1 MTSPKA
7 AMVLVISITVL
18 FYGWIWLFSANELMN
33 TLGAILF
40 PIIGGIISFL
50 WLFRSFRTI
59 PGRRRYFW
67 FFLSVGVFCYLLANG
82 VWLFTFIVEGNNLY
96 TDATN
101 LLWMLAY
108 FFYLFALII
117 KTKEIG
123 NLFSNNPYLFN
134 IIVFMIVATAICFH
148 FLIEPTIGHTNNS
161 ISSSLMNIA
170 YPIIDLSILFV
181 LTYLYY
187 LSKYTNEKL
196 IIFFIIVGFIIQIS
210 ADLTYAYFELHGLY
224 YPGSAVD
231 PLWILAIMIIGYAGV
246 LAQGHVEEQVP
257 GSKETTSTGDTAFSY
272 ASVLVLTLLVMS
284 SYQWDFNTL
293 SIGICIIFFMII
305 GRQFMIIRR
314 NDRLVRQYR
323 ELAFCDSLTGL
334 NNRTSFKRDL
344 DKAISQ
350 SRQRNLMVAVLL
362 IDLDHFKNIN
372 DTLGHPVGDLVLKET
387 AGRIKK
393 TLSEKEKLYRLGGD
407 EFIVVLTETTRDRCV
422 SVSEMILREFS
433 LSFLLVNHEITI
445 TPSIGISSFPDN
457 GHNGETLFKT
467 ADAAMYL
474 AKESGR
480 NKFRFYDS
488 QLNEIMIRKVKLEN
502 ELRKAIDR
510 NELKLFYQ
518 PKVNLYTR
526 EISGMEALLRWE
538 HPELGAIPP
547 LEFIPIAEE
556 TGQIVAIGEWVLRE
570 ACRQSRAWQEEGF
583 MNLALSVNVSVRQFQ
598 HSDFVQTVQNIIMET
613 DIDPQLLELEITE
626 SIMQNVDESVE
637 VLNRLRELNI
647 KTAIDDFGTG
657 YSSLHILKNLPIDT
671 IKIDKSFIRD
681 INAASEQSLVK
692 SIIDMG
698 KNLKLTVV
706 AEGVEHEH
714 QAELLANYH
723 CEFGQG
729 YLFLKPVNAYE
740 FERFLVRNNKD
751 TISNFNMV

>member
-1 MTSPKA
+1 MTSPKT
-7 AMVLVISITVL
+7 AMVLVIGMTVL
-18 FYGWIWLFSANELMN
+18 FYGWIWFFSANELMN

-40 PIIGGIISFL
+40 PIGGGIISFL

-59 PGRRRYFW
+59 PGRRRHFW
-67 FFLSVGVFCYLLANG
+67 FFLSVGVFCYLSANG
-82 VWLFTFIVEGNNLY
+82 IWLFTFIVHGNNSY

-123 NLFSNNPYLFN
+123 KLFSHNPYLFN
-134 IIVFMIVATAICFH
+134 IIVLMIVATAICFH
-148 FLIEPTIGHTNNS
+148 FLIEPTIGHSSNS
-161 ISSSLMNIA
+161 IWNSLMNIA
-170 YPIIDLSILFV
+170 YPIIDLSILLV

-187 LSKYTNEKL
+187 LSKYTNEKAIIL
-196 IIFFIIVGFIIQIS
+196 FIIFGFLIQIS
-210 ADLTYAYFELHGLY
+210 ADLTYVYLELHGLY
-224 YPGSAVD
+224 VPGSAVD
-231 PLWILAIMIIGYAGV
+231 PLWVLAIMIIGYAGV
-246 LAQGHVEEQVP
+246 LAQGHVVEHVP
-257 GSKETTSTGDTAFSY
+257 GSKETTNIGDTAFSY
-272 ASVLVLTLLVMS
+272 VSVLVLTVLVMS
-284 SYQWDFNTL
+284 SYQWNFNTL

-314 NDRLVRQYR
+314 NDRLVEQYR

-334 NNRTSFKRDL
+334 NNRTSFKADL

-350 SRQRNLMVAVLL
+350 SRNRNSMVAVLL
-362 IDLDHFKNIN
+362 IDLDHFKNVN

-387 AGRIKK
+387 ATRIKR
-393 TLSEKEKLYRLGGD
+393 TLDEKEKLYRLGGD
-407 EFIVVLTETTRDRCV
+407 EFIVVLTETSYERCV
-422 SVSEMILREFS
+422 LVSEMMLREFS
-433 LSFLLVNHEITI
+433 IPFLIANHEITI

-457 GHNGETLFKT
+457 GHNGETLFKA

-488 QLNEIMIRKVKLEN
+488 QLNEIMIRKVKIEN

-518 PKVNLYTR
+518 PKINLYTR
-526 EISGMEALLRWE
+526 EISGMEALLRWD
-538 HPELGAIPP
+538 HHELCAIPP
-547 LEFIPIAEE
+547 LEFVPIAEE

-570 ACRQSRAWQEEGF
+570 ACKQSKAWHEEGF
-583 MNLALSVNVSVRQFQ
+583 TNLALSVNVSVRQFQ
-598 HSDFVQTVQNIIMET
+598 HSDFVQTVQDIIMET
-613 DIDPQLLELEITE
+613 EIDPRLLELEITE
-626 SIMQNVDESVE
+626 SIMQNVDESID
-637 VLNRLRELNI
+637 VLNRLRKLNI

-671 IKIDKSFIRD
+671 IKIDKSFIHD
-681 INAASEQSLVK
+681 IKAGTQQSLVK

-714 QAELLANYH
+714 QAELLANYQ

-729 YLFLKPVNAYE
+729 YLFLKPVNAYD
-740 FERFLVRNNKD
+740 FERFLVRNDKD
-751 TISNFNMV
+751 NVSKFNMV